1 MLKLFS
7 RAILPWF
14 SGYWHHG
21 VVVITTAQPRST
33 KSELGFCTGS
43 NPACGVSEVYD
54 GENL

>member
-43 NPACGVSEVYD
+43 NPACGVSEVHD